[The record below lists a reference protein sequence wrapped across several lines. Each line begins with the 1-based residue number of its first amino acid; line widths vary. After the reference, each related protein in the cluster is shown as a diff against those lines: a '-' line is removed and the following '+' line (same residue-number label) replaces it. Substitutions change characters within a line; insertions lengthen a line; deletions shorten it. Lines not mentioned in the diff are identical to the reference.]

1 MVKYALNELI
11 KSMTMSEKRYFKI
24 YSSKHVI
31 GDNNDYVLLFDFID
45 KSKHYEE
52 AILQNQSFVK
62 NLSAEKNY
70 LYNLILKS
78 LNAFHASLNSKTQIY
93 QLLESIEILYHKGLY
108 DQALKLVKKA
118 SKIAAESEL
127 FTQCLVLNEIKTEL
141 LSKQFLYERASMNI
155 VEANKLLNTIENFN
169 SIQEIT
175 TNCYGQQVKIGL
187 SRSREDSNLLEIFV
201 KNKKMN
207 NSKYSLSNRS
217 QMYINGLNL
226 TYAYF
231 VGDKDQ
237 TLKYSKLMTELYEE
251 KPFMIE
257 YSTIGYVSSLYNLVN
272 AYIDNGLDT
281 EAMFVLEKLE
291 STKDKFGIPT
301 SYNISARVFF
311 YSNNIRLGSYLNQ
324 DRYNESKVLIENN
337 NASLERYKAYVVKPQ
352 LYEYYFLVAK
362 YYIVSGEYK
371 HALKYTNIILNDKAF
386 KLRDDLLSVVKLMN
400 ILIQF
405 ELNRD
410 FSIEY
415 LTKNTLN
422 YFKKKKRLYKVEKE
436 LIKFMSFQEKIE
448 DGEGRMNELKQL
460 QSAMKEFKKDKF
472 ESIPFKLFDF
482 EYWATAKIQKKLI
495 CDSILPD

>member
-1 MVKYALNELI
+1 
-11 KSMTMSEKRYFKI
+11 
-24 YSSKHVI
+24 
-31 GDNNDYVLLFDFID
+31 
-45 KSKHYEE
+45 
-52 AILQNQSFVK
+52 
-62 NLSAEKNY
+62 
-70 LYNLILKS
+70 
-78 LNAFHASLNSKTQIY
+78 
-93 QLLESIEILYHKGLY
+93 
-108 DQALKLVKKA
+108 
-118 SKIAAESEL
+118 
-127 FTQCLVLNEIKTEL
+127 
-141 LSKQFLYERASMNI
+141 MNI

-448 DGEGRMNELKQL
+448 DGEGRVNELKQL

-482 EYWATAKIQKKLI
+482 EYLATAKIQNKLI

>member
-1 MVKYALNELI
+1 MVKYALFELI

-31 GDNNDYVLLFDFID
+31 GQNNDYVLLFDFMD
-45 KSKHYEE
+45 KSQHYEE
-52 AILQNQSFVK
+52 DVLQKQSFVK

-70 LYNLILKS
+70 LYNLILKG
-78 LNAFHASLNSKTQIY
+78 LNAFHASFNSKTQIY
-93 QLLESIEILYHKGLY
+93 QLLESIEILYHKGLF

-118 SKIAAESEL
+118 SKIAVEGEL
-127 FTQCLVLNEIKTEL
+127 FTHCLVLNEIKTEL
-141 LSKQFLYERASMNI
+141 LSKQFLYEDASLNI
-155 VEANKLLNTIENFN
+155 AKANELLDTITNFN
-169 SIQEIT
+169 FIQEIT
-175 TNCYGQQVKIGL
+175 TDSYDQQVKMGL
-187 SRSREDSNLLEIFV
+187 SRSNEDSNLLETFV
-201 KNKKMN
+201 KNKKIN
-207 NSKYSLSNRS
+207 NAKYSMSNRAL
-217 QMYINGLNL
+217 MYINGLNL

-231 VGDKDQ
+231 IGDKDQ
-237 TLKYSKLMTELYEE
+237 TLKYSRLMTELYEE
-251 KPFMIE
+251 KPHIIE

-272 AYIDNGLDT
+272 AYLDNELEPEALKVLDK
-281 EAMFVLEKLE
+281 LEK
-291 STKDKFGIPT
+291 SKDKFGIPT

-311 YSNNIRLGSYLNQ
+311 YSNNIRLGLYLNH
-324 DRYNESKVLIENN
+324 DRYEDSKILIENN
-337 NASLERYKAYVVKPQ
+337 KASLEKFKAYVVKPQ

-371 HALKYTNIILNDKAF
+371 NALKFTNLILNDTDF

-422 YFKKKKRLYKVEKE
+422 YFKKKKRLYKVENE
-436 LIKFMSFQEKIE
+436 LIKFMSFQEKI
-448 DGEGRMNELKQL
+448 DGIENRMNELKQL
-460 QSAMKEFKKDKF
+460 RDAMKEFKKDKY

-482 EYWATAKIQKKLI
+482 EYWATAKIQNKLI
-495 CDSILPD
+495 CDSILPN

>member
-1 MVKYALNELI
+1 M
-11 KSMTMSEKRYFKI
+11 
-24 YSSKHVI
+24 
-31 GDNNDYVLLFDFID
+31 
-45 KSKHYEE
+45 
-52 AILQNQSFVK
+52 
-62 NLSAEKNY
+62 
-70 LYNLILKS
+70 
-78 LNAFHASLNSKTQIY
+78 
-93 QLLESIEILYHKGLY
+93 
-108 DQALKLVKKA
+108 
-118 SKIAAESEL
+118 
-127 FTQCLVLNEIKTEL
+127 
-141 LSKQFLYERASMNI
+141 
-155 VEANKLLNTIENFN
+155 
-169 SIQEIT
+169 
-175 TNCYGQQVKIGL
+175 
-187 SRSREDSNLLEIFV
+187 
-201 KNKKMN
+201 
-207 NSKYSLSNRS
+207 
-217 QMYINGLNL
+217 
-226 TYAYF
+226 
-231 VGDKDQ
+231 
-237 TLKYSKLMTELYEE
+237 
-251 KPFMIE
+251 
-257 YSTIGYVSSLYNLVN
+257 
-272 AYIDNGLDT
+272 
-281 EAMFVLEKLE
+281 
-291 STKDKFGIPT
+291 
-301 SYNISARVFF
+301 
-311 YSNNIRLGSYLNQ
+311 GSYLNQ

-422 YFKKKKRLYKVEKE
+422 YFKKKKRLYKGEKE

-482 EYWATAKIQKKLI
+482 EYWATAKIQNKLI